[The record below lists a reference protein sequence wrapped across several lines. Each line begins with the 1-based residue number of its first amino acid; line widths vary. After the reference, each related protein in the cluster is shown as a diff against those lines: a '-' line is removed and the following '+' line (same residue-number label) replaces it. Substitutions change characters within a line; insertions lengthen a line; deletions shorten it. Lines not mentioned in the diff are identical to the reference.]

1 MAAHPFVDFGA
12 MPCLRALALQATLW
26 TDQIPSM
33 PPNHLPWLIAA
44 LRRIPAGVLV
54 SLSCTLDHEEM
65 DPIEVGA
72 AGWTGLAQE
81 ITRLAEAAS
90 VDVQVA
96 LFEPYSSE
104 VLALI
109 EDRLR
114 DLRVRGVVNVL
125 PVPEGT
131 GDGAWPIQ

>member
-33 PPNHLPWLIAA
+33 PPNHLPWLTAT
-44 LRRIPAGVLV
+44 LRRVPAGVFV
-54 SLSCTLDHEEM
+54 TLSCTLDHEEM

-72 AGWTGLAQE
+72 ADWTGLAQE
-81 ITRLAEAAS
+81 ITRLADAAS
-90 VDVQVA
+90 VDVNIA
-96 LFEPYSSE
+96 LVPPYALE
-104 VLALI
+104 VLLLI

-114 DLRVRGVVNVL
+114 DLLARGIVHVL
-125 PVPEGT
+125 PALEDPMDDGT
-131 GDGAWPIQ
+131 

>member
-12 MPCLRALALQATLW
+12 MPRLRALFLHATLW
-26 TDQIPSM
+26 TDQTLGM
-33 PPNHLPWLIAA
+33 PNHLPWLIAA
-44 LRRIPAGVLV
+44 LRRIPAGVLL
-54 SLSCTLDHEEM
+54 SLYCTLDHEEM

-72 AGWTGLAQE
+72 ADWTGLAQE
-81 ITRLAEAAS
+81 ITRLADAAS

-96 LFEPYSSE
+96 LFEPYAPE

-114 DLRVRGVVNVL
+114 DLRARGIVNVR
-125 PVPEGT
+125 PVLL
-131 GDGAWPIQ
+131 